1 MKNLLPLILLFLS
14 LALSAQIK
22 LDPSYTYI
30 KNGKSI
36 SYSKGVKL
44 LQSGNY
50 VADISHELKEV
61 IIRQPAS
68 LEAGDVFPFESVVDI
83 DGNVIKKEDLAGK
96 VVVIN
101 YWFIGCRPCMME
113 MPELNEVVAKF
124 KENEVVFLAFANE
137 IAPRV
142 SLFLTK
148 HPFNY
153 MIIPDQM
160 TKTLAK
166 GITVFPTHFIVD
178 KEGIISERM
187 TGYSEGIGDKLAS
200 KIEKLLK

>member
-14 LALSAQIK
+14 LTLSAQIK
-22 LDPSYTYI
+22 LDPSYNYI
-30 KNGKSI
+30 KEGKSI
-36 SYSKGVKL
+36 SYSKGIKL
-44 LQSGNY
+44 LQSGDY
-50 VADISHELKEV
+50 VADISDELKQV
-61 IIRQPAS
+61 VIRQPAS
-68 LEAGDVFPFESVVDI
+68 LDRGDIFPFEEMMDI
-83 DGNVIKKEDLAGK
+83 DGNVITKEDLAGK

-101 YWFIGCRPCMME
+101 FWFTGCRPCIME
-113 MPELNEVVAKF
+113 MPELNEVVARF
-124 KENEVVFLAFANE
+124 KEDEVVFLAFANE

-148 HPFNY
+148 HPFDY
-153 MIIPDQM
+153 TIIPDQM

-178 KEGIISERM
+178 REGIISERM
-187 TGYSEGIGDKLAS
+187 TGYSEGIGEKIAS